1 MSNYKKDEV
10 AEVKQPEME
19 ESRRSFLKKA
29 GKFAVY
35 TPPAVMLLMKP
46 SFAHMSKSYVGRP
59 ENCGTKGGKSD
70 AFHRKSDV
78 FHSKSF
84 NKMGKSNNDR
94 YSR

>member
-1 MSNYKKDEV
+1 
-10 AEVKQPEME
+10 
-19 ESRRSFLKKA
+19 
-29 GKFAVY
+29 
-35 TPPAVMLLMKP
+35 LMKP